1 MTCDDRDRVRT
12 AGDEGGARTCAV
24 AWVAAARGAHYEGT
38 SARHRRDGRSGGHT
52 AGAMCLARSCYSL
65 PTHHTIDRTLRCKV
79 CDKNVRS
86 RAHRPKRPNA
96 WRAAR
101 SGSWLRLHQ
110 WPHGAEIVTC
120 GATAHKLMSAQLP
133 VSEVGECSGHMCEG
147 PRAHAPHGSVNLW
160 LG

>member
-1 MTCDDRDRVRT
+1 MTKLS
-12 AGDEGGARTCAV
+12 
-24 AWVAAARGAHYEGT
+24 VAARIVPNGQMLGAQHGQAVGSDCT
-38 SARHRRDGRSGGHT
+38 
-52 AGAMCLARSCYSL
+52 
-65 PTHHTIDRTLRCKV
+65 
-79 CDKNVRS
+79 
-86 RAHRPKRPNA
+86 NA
-96 WRAAR
+96 
-101 SGSWLRLHQ
+101 